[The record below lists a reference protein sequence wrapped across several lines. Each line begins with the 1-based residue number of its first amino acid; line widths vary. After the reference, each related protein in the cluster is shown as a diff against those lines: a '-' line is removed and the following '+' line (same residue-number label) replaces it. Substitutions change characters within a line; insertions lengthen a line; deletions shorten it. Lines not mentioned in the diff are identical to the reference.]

1 MPEATQRQTLRYKSV
16 PFIISTTGAAS
27 ALTVNGKPISVVKLK
42 NNRYRTRCLP
52 HAEYKDVE
60 SLARAV
66 IEAYP
71 SVRK

>member
-1 MPEATQRQTLRYKSV
+1 MPEATQRRTLRYKNV

-42 NNRYRTRCLP
+42 NNRYHTRRLP
-52 HAEYKDVE
+52 HGEYKDME
-60 SLARAV
+60 ALAHAL